1 MDAHQPDF
9 LFGESAGRIEVPLP
23 SLLPPGVKA
32 FTVPKPR
39 ADDDDELELGVPSDR
54 VPRDRKGRVNPRQVD
69 LLPSSRSSYFALP
82 ATLDKRDLIWVLN
95 TKVERRWTGIAT
107 RFQDNAWRF
116 TMDLIRAG
124 VAVVRCKVVATKAG
138 FDLQPQHFRL
148 TAAWQ
153 AARLDY
159 LNELTGRPDPD
170 TAREELLDLMKEVLS
185 LADERV
191 LLARV
196 EQGSPLRAPAG
207 TRAGTKVWSVYE
219 DAIRAACYWYLHDGP
234 SVELTAK
241 DIASHAF
248 RDSKRWTPEREAAFA
263 NIVGKSFTEAVKIS
277 DVEILM
283 RGPLLW
289 HVGSVVADAHTSE
302 PWIGLPAGGLGLLGT
317 VDTPGVRGVL
327 VIENKDA
334 FEQVCQ
340 RTDVY
345 DRWLCV
351 WGKGYASRPLV
362 AFLSGFTEL
371 PIAAWC
377 DLDAD
382 GIGIINNLIVRLGR
396 HVEPVCMDVDLWRAG
411 PYRRQTSSELERG
424 RARAAVLAADGPSE
438 LRALA
443 EAIAPS
449 GEGREQESM
458 YDEVLPTLAN
468 LLRKHER

>member
-1 MDAHQPDF
+1 MNAHSLEF

-23 SLLPPGVKA
+23 GLLPPDVKA

-39 ADDDDELELGVPSDR
+39 ADDDDELELGAPADR
-54 VPRDRKGRVNPRQVD
+54 VRRDRKGRVKVRQVD
-69 LLPSSRSSYFALP
+69 LLASSRSSSFALP
-82 ATLDKRDLIWVLN
+82 ATLTKRDLVWVLS
-95 TKVERRWTGIAT
+95 TKTERRWSGLVTQFED
-107 RFQDNAWRF
+107 RAWPS
-116 TMDLIRAG
+116 TMDLVRSG
-124 VAVVRCKVVATKAG
+124 VAVVRCTVTATKTG
-138 FDLQPQHFRL
+138 FDLRPQHLRL
-148 TAAWQ
+148 TAGWQ
-153 AARLDY
+153 AARLDH
-159 LNELTGRPDPD
+159 LNEVTGRPDPA
-170 TAREELLDLMKEVLS
+170 TARAELQNLMTNIVE
-185 LADERV
+185 LADECL
-191 LLARV
+191 LLAGV

-219 DAIRAACYWYLHDGP
+219 DAVRAACYWYLHEGANG
-234 SVELTAK
+234 ELTAK
-241 DIASHAF
+241 DVASHAF

-263 NIVGKSFTEAVKIS
+263 NIVNKSFTEAVKVN

-289 HVGSVVADAHTSE
+289 HVGSVIADAHTSE

-317 VDTPGVRGVL
+317 VDTTAVRGVL
-327 VIENKDA
+327 VIENKDT
-334 FEQVCQ
+334 FEQICQ

-362 AFLSGFTEL
+362 AFLSGFAEL

-382 GIGIINNLIVRLGR
+382 GVGIINNLSVRLGR
-396 HVEPVCMDVDLWRAG
+396 SVEPVCMGVEFWRTG
-411 PYRRQTSSELERG
+411 PYRRQTPSELERG
-424 RARAAVLAADGPSE
+424 RARATTLAAEGPLG

-458 YDEVLPTLAN
+458 YDDVLPTLSKV
-468 LLRKHER
+468 LSSLES